1 MLFLNMVCLIVAL
14 ASRRV
19 KSGVILCHAFNV
31 AGNRTSH
38 VTYRMA
44 AEDDVGIEI
53 ER

>member
-1 MLFLNMVCLIVAL
+1 MIYLTAAF

-38 VTYRMA
+38 VTYRVA